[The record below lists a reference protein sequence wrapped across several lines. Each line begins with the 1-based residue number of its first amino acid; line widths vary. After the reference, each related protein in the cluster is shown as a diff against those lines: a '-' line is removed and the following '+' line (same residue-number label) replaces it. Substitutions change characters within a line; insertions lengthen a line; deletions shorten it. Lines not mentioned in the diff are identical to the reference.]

1 MPARKRVPLISPFAF
16 ALCMFIMPICSL
28 LLAAQPGP
36 LREEEDETSDPTP
49 SVVEPAPASTS
60 RPSPDDIPPVRPTD
74 EIAPVRPDDE
84 IAPMGGAVNA
94 QPDVPP
100 PGADG
105 PLDGSDSPADSP
117 AGEDYATLKPGC
129 RFRYSYKCDT
139 GTFHLTEKGGTA
151 HYVMPDG
158 RRNLVMLDR
167 PSLGNPCRACRDNP
181 AKEFDLP
188 PFCAKFIYFVPDPG
202 CDDTSICA
210 WAFSRSPCG
219 CKGHA
224 VMKCIYGK
232 WYLHCWA
239 RRDTMCD
246 TCFPPNPPNCPT
258 CPPPCNSC
266 HHHPCCCL
274 HWPPQNPCWSSC
286 CWPIRHCRRWSR
298 RSIHHP
304 VGFNCGY
311 AAY

>member
-1 MPARKRVPLISPFAF
+1 
-16 ALCMFIMPICSL
+16 MFIMPICSL
-28 LLAAQPGP
+28 LLAAQPDSLIKDDDDPG
-36 LREEEDETSDPTP
+36 DPTP
-49 SVVEPAPASTS
+49 SVVEPAPVSTS

-188 PFCAKFIYFVPDPG
+188 PLLREIHLLRPRSRLRRHLHLRVGLFPKPVRLQRPRGDEMHLRQVVPPLLG
-202 CDDTSICA
+202 T
-210 WAFSRSPCG
+210 P
-219 CKGHA
+219 
-224 VMKCIYGK
+224 
-232 WYLHCWA
+232 
-239 RRDTMCD
+239 
-246 TCFPPNPPNCPT
+246 
-258 CPPPCNSC
+258 
-266 HHHPCCCL
+266 
-274 HWPPQNPCWSSC
+274 
-286 CWPIRHCRRWSR
+286 
-298 RSIHHP
+298 
-304 VGFNCGY
+304 
-311 AAY
+311 